1 MILKGAIDS
10 IHPQKIGGW
19 IYSDVKSVRGTEVQA
34 FVGDNCV
41 GAGRVEF
48 FRQDLSDAGLGDGYL
63 GFSFPVSLKEAADC
77 GRITV
82 KISESDFLLLPAQ
95 AEVQT
100 PNRFSAYGAQPYT
113 DSSVEFMRKKGWLTS
128 SELSFLK
135 FSRDLGVF
143 DISLVRP
150 KSERGGGTGD
160 FFQPIDLAMQYL
172 SLVSLT
178 EAYVQEIELRAPSAE
193 DVIAS
198 VEGTVSRPSPFVGL
212 LASNPCHLE
221 VIEGSHKDEIK
232 SSSLIGSVQHVL
244 GPDRL
249 VFINLLCSFATKF
262 EEFETS
268 LRVFVTNGSKSA
280 F

>member
-34 FVGDNCV
+34 FVGDICV
-41 GAGRVEF
+41 GAGRVDL

-63 GFSFPVSLKEAADC
+63 GFSFPVSLRDTSDC

-95 AEVQT
+95 AQVRA
-100 PNRFSAYGAQPYT
+100 PNRLSAYGALPYT
-113 DSSVEFMRKKGWLTS
+113 ESSVEYMRKKGWLTS
-128 SELSFLK
+128 AELSFLK

-143 DISLVRP
+143 DVSLVRP
-150 KSERGGGTGD
+150 KSERGAGIGD
-160 FFQPIDLAMQYL
+160 LLQPIDVAVQHL

-193 DVIAS
+193 DIITA
-198 VEGTVSRPSPFVGL
+198 VEKTLSKPCPLVGL
-212 LASNPCHLE
+212 LANNPCHLE
-221 VIEGSHKDEIK
+221 LVEGSQKDENK
-232 SSSLIGSVQHVL
+232 PASLIGSVQHVL

-249 VFINLLCSFATKF
+249 IFVNLLCQFATRF
-262 EEFETS
+262 EGKETS
-268 LRVFVTNGSKSA
+268 LKVFVTNGSKGA
-280 F
+280 A